1 MYFNKSAPQKARE
14 KGSRYGDV
22 LLFSMYMYTYLAA
35 LISTASILLLKWVEC
50 GFQPMQQYSCWVQ
63 TWTSN
68 RHWPWCSKLI
78 MLFAFLMIQPV
89 CVPVLSYSAVFHDMH
104 TNIWASGVCSR
115 SPSAPWE
122 KKGSSSQ
129 FDWGCVQVCLCEI
142 CACMGVCVYLCVCR
156 DVCCLSEPILYTSFN
171 FCKSILTQFP
181 SYS

>member
-1 MYFNKSAPQKARE
+1 MYFNKSAPKKARE

-35 LISTASILLLKWVEC
+35 LVSTASILLLKWVEC

-122 KKGSSSQ
+122 KKRKLIPVWLGVCAGVLVW
-129 FDWGCVQVCLCEI
+129 DMCMHGCVCVL
-142 CACMGVCVYLCVCR
+142 VCVQRCVLPQWANIVYLV
-156 DVCCLSEPILYTSFN
+156 
-171 FCKSILTQFP
+171 
-181 SYS
+181 